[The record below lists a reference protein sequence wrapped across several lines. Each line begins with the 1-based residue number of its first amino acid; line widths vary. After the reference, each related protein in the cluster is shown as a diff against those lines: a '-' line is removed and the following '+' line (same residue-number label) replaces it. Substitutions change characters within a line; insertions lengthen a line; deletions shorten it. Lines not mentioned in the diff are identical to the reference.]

1 MSTFLENRK
10 HTKTDGDHKGKNG
23 YVVKRKN
30 LGSNLDW
37 SQIIIVLG
45 YGLMALWTTVGRSNL
60 GTKMIK
66 RTFES
71 DTKVILEASKNYS
84 CNG

>member
-45 YGLMALWTTVGRSNL
+45 YGLMALWPYGPP
-60 GTKMIK
+60 
-66 RTFES
+66 
-71 DTKVILEASKNYS
+71 
-84 CNG
+84 